1 MADITINGK
10 KEVLDKNISIA
21 ELLKRKNIRPEV
33 VTIELNDNIIERK
46 DYGSVA
52 IKEGDRLEFVYFMG
66 GGSIRRNFYFK
77 R

>member
-10 KEVLDKNISIA
+10 KEALDKNVSIA
-21 ELLKRKNIRPEV
+21 ELLKRKSIRPEV
-33 VTIELNDNIIERK
+33 VTIELNDSIVERK
-46 DYGSVA
+46 DYGSVV

-66 GGSIRRNFYFK
+66 GGSIRRKSYFK